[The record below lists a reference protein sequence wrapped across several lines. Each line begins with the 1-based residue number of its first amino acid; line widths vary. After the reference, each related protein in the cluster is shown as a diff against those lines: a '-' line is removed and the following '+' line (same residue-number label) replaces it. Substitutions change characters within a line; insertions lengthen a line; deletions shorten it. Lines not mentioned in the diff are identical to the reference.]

1 MIQQK
6 DSKEDTAIKFYD
18 TNALLL
24 LQEDA
29 FKEFFL
35 ISDITLREIE
45 NIKTSGRKDEDVKF
59 KARNVARLLDNNIG
73 SYEVVNFEDKH
84 IQFLNQRNLDTDSPD
99 MKIVCCAYFSMFFDE
114 NIIFVSDDLNC
125 KNIARSIFHIP
136 VQGVTSHEETYL
148 GFKEVSM
155 TDEEMAYFY
164 EHITENKYDLLVNEY
179 LIIKNTSQEIVDYRR
194 WDGTTHDALGYKQ
207 IWNDFVGNVKPRNP
221 QQVLAFDV
229 LQNPDIT
236 IKVLSGPYGSGKDYI
251 MISNALELIRQ
262 GKYERLVWV
271 RNTVEVANSKPIGF
285 LPGDMNDK
293 LKPYSLIL
301 ADHLG
306 GEQGLELYMMHDK
319 IELQHLGFIRGR
331 DYKNCILYCSESE
344 NMTKEHVQLLMGRVG
359 EGSSLWLNGD
369 YKQTDSPV
377 FKANN
382 GLTTIVS
389 KLKGHEK
396 FGYVKLL
403 KTERSETAAMADLL
417 D

>member
-1 MIQQK
+1 M
-6 DSKEDTAIKFYD
+6 
-18 TNALLL
+18 
-24 LQEDA
+24 
-29 FKEFFL
+29 
-35 ISDITLREIE
+35 REIE
-45 NIKTSGRKDEDVKF
+45 NIKTSSRKDEDIKY
-59 KARNVARLLDNNIG
+59 KARNIARLLDKNLDT
-73 SYEVVNFEDKH
+73 YEVVNFNEKKRSY
-84 IQFLNQRNLDTDSPD
+84 LLDNGLDADSPD
-99 MKIVCCAYFSMFFDE
+99 MGIVCCAYFSIAFNEDV
-114 NIIFVSDDLNC
+114 IFISNDLNC

-136 VQGVTSHEETYL
+136 VQGIEIHEENYN
-148 GFKEVSM
+148 GFKEVNM

-164 EHITENKYDLLVNEY
+164 EHLTENKYDLLTNEY
-179 LIIKNTSQEIVDYRR
+179 LIIKNSTDEIVDYRK
-194 WDGTTHDALGYKQ
+194 WTGTTHTVLNYKQ

-221 QQVLAFDV
+221 QQILSFDM
-229 LQNPDIT
+229 LQNDDVT
-236 IKVLSGPYGSGKDYI
+236 IKVLSGCYGSGKDYI

-262 GKYERLVWV
+262 GKYEKLVWI

-293 LKPYSLIL
+293 LKPYALIL

-306 GEQGLELYMMHDK
+306 GEQGLELYMMHEK

-344 NMTKEHVQLLMGRVG
+344 NMTKEHIQLLMGRVG
-359 EGSSLWLNGD
+359 EGSTLWLNGD

>member
-1 MIQQK
+1 M
-6 DSKEDTAIKFYD
+6 
-18 TNALLL
+18 
-24 LQEDA
+24 
-29 FKEFFL
+29 
-35 ISDITLREIE
+35 
-45 NIKTSGRKDEDVKF
+45 
-59 KARNVARLLDNNIG
+59 
-73 SYEVVNFEDKH
+73 
-84 IQFLNQRNLDTDSPD
+84 
-99 MKIVCCAYFSMFFDE
+99 
-114 NIIFVSDDLNC
+114 
-125 KNIARSIFHIP
+125 
-136 VQGVTSHEETYL
+136 
-148 GFKEVSM
+148 
-155 TDEEMAYFY
+155 
-164 EHITENKYDLLVNEY
+164 
-179 LIIKNTSQEIVDYRR
+179 
-194 WDGTTHDALGYKQ
+194 
-207 IWNDFVGNVKPRNP
+207 
-221 QQVLAFDV
+221 
-229 LQNPDIT
+229 LQNPDVT

-262 GKYERLVWV
+262 GKYDRLVWI

-359 EGSSLWLNGD
+359 EGSALWLNGD

-377 FKANN
+377 FRSNN
-382 GLTTIVS
+382 GLTTIIS

-396 FGYVKLL
+396 FGYIKLQ

>member
-1 MIQQK
+1 M
-6 DSKEDTAIKFYD
+6 
-18 TNALLL
+18 
-24 LQEDA
+24 
-29 FKEFFL
+29 
-35 ISDITLREIE
+35 REIE
-45 NIKTSGRKDEDVKF
+45 NIKTSSRKDEDIKY
-59 KARNVARLLDNNIG
+59 KARNIARLLDKNLDT
-73 SYEVVNFEDKH
+73 YEVVNFNDKK
-84 IQFLNQRNLDTDSPD
+84 RNYLLDNCLDADSPD
-99 MKIVCCAYFSMFFDE
+99 MGIVCCAYFSITFNEDV
-114 NIIFVSDDLNC
+114 IFISNDLNC

-136 VQGVTSHEETYL
+136 VQGIEIHEENYN
-148 GFKEVSM
+148 GFKEVNM

-164 EHITENKYDLLVNEY
+164 EHLTENKYDLLTNEY
-179 LIIKNTSQEIVDYRR
+179 LIIKNSTDEIVDYRK
-194 WDGTTHDALGYKQ
+194 WTGTTHTVLNYKQ

-221 QQVLAFDV
+221 QQILSFDM
-229 LQNPDIT
+229 LQNDDVT
-236 IKVLSGPYGSGKDYI
+236 IKVLSGCYGSGKDYI

-262 GKYERLVWV
+262 GKYEKLVWI

-293 LKPYSLIL
+293 LKPYALIL

-306 GEQGLELYMMHDK
+306 GEQGLELYMMHEK

-344 NMTKEHVQLLMGRVG
+344 NMTKEHIQLLMGRVG
-359 EGSSLWLNGD
+359 EGSTLWLNGD